1 MNNSLVTP
9 AVAVLEGA
17 LVLLRPRGN
26 DLSESKALSFSISE
40 SSAELANVVLEG
52 FGALF
57 EGAVRALGGTGRG
70 GAASLNIVHSSL
82 SPERGDDRAGMRGVA
97 GQTAEG
103 VQGGDPER
111 NSSIDR
117 AFSISH
123 AT

>member
-1 MNNSLVTP
+1 MDKSLVTP

-40 SSAELANVVLEG
+40 SSAELAIVVLEG

-70 GAASLNIVHSSL
+70 GAASWNVVHPSL
-82 SPERGDDRAGMRGVA
+82 SPERGDDHAGMRGVA

-111 NSSIDR
+111 NSSMGL
-117 AFSISH
+117 AFSFSH